1 MSGPRTKPFIT
12 RAGGKTCLLK
22 HLLPRIPTDGVRC
35 YVEAF
40 GGGGAVLLAR
50 PRIKGTVEVYNDIDA
65 DLVNAFR
72 QVKEHGPEVIRQLE
86 GRVNS
91 RREFMRVRDA
101 ARDSRTDLQR
111 AADWIWLNRISF
123 GGNIRDFGVKKT
135 SSGGGAALRLASCF
149 DLVENA
155 HKRLSGVIIE
165 ELPWQRLVKNYDG
178 AGTFFF
184 FDPPYFGDTQKTYR
198 GWTQDQLAELIAA
211 LRTLKG
217 NWLMTFG
224 DQPDVREMCAGFSIS
239 TVDRQ
244 LGLRKNGNSSR
255 YHELIIEPAY

>member
-22 HLLPRIPTDGVRC
+22 HLLPRIPTEGVRC

-91 RREFMRVRDA
+91 RREFMRIRDA
-101 ARDSRTDLQR
+101 ARDSRTELQR
-111 AADWIWLNRISF
+111 AADWIWLNRLSF
-123 GGNIRDFGVKKT
+123 GGDGNSFGVQKT
-135 SSGGGAALRLASCF
+135 HVGGATSPLPVCV

-155 HKRLSGVIIE
+155 HKRLAGVIIE
-165 ELPWQRLVKNYDG
+165 ELPWERLVKNYD
-178 AGTFFF
+178 APETFFF
-184 FDPPYFGDTQKTYR
+184 FDPPFFGNTQRHYK
-198 GWTQDQLAELIAA
+198 GWTQDQLAELIAS

-217 NWLMTFG
+217 KWLMTFADRPG
-224 DQPDVREMCAGFSIS
+224 VREMCAGFLI
-239 TVDRQ
+239 TEVARQ
-244 LGLRKNGNSSR
+244 SRLSKDGNSSR
-255 YHELIIEPAY
+255 YHELIIEPAH